1 MCGDK
6 GRYEEIIFM
15 KVSTIGEEIK
25 RIIDDETASESYKV
39 VVILSKLLAVVQRL
53 RAEGV
58 TENMGSIEM
67 RAAYILEVA
76 ESAVASV

>member
-1 MCGDK
+1 
-6 GRYEEIIFM
+6 M